1 MKLSIIIVNWNT
13 RDLLSDC
20 LSSIYEP
27 ALDIDFELFV
37 VDNASSDG
45 SQAMINDQFP
55 DVKLI
60 TNSNNP
66 GFAIANNQALRISS
80 GEYVLL
86 LNPDTIVK
94 PGAIEKLVNFL
105 DDFPEA
111 GAAGARLLNPDGSLQ
126 RSAFPK
132 PTLFREFWR
141 LFHLDGLMYLAKYPM
156 NRWSLNQIREVDIIK
171 GACILV
177 RRKAL
182 NGIGL
187 LDEEYF
193 MYSEEFDLCTR
204 LTQSGWHLYW
214 VPEAEVIHF
223 GGQSTQ
229 QVAEEMFLRLYE
241 GKIMYFRKHQSNLA
255 VMVYKF
261 ILCIASLVRLVL
273 TPIALLVEPAQRRR
287 YMDLSHNYRQLLISL
302 PHL

>member
-1 MKLSIIIVNWNT
+1 MKLSIIIINWNT
-13 RDLLSDC
+13 RNLLSDC
-20 LSSIYEP
+20 ISSIYEH
-27 ALDIDFELFV
+27 ALEVDFELIV

-45 SQAMINDQFP
+45 SQKMIQNQFP
-55 DVKLI
+55 DVDLI

-66 GFAIANNQALRISS
+66 GFAKANNQALRTCS
-80 GEYVLL
+80 GEYALL

-94 PGAIEKLVNFL
+94 PGAIEELVKFL
-105 DDFPEA
+105 DDFPEV

-126 RSAFPK
+126 RSAYPK

-141 LFHLDGLMYLAKYPM
+141 LFHLDGLMHLAKYPM
-156 NRWSLNQIREVDIIK
+156 NRWSLDQVREVEILK
-171 GACILV
+171 GACIII

-182 NGIGL
+182 DEVGL

-193 MYSEEFDLCTR
+193 MYSEDLDLCTR

-214 VPEAEVIHF
+214 IPSAEVIHF

-229 QVAEEMFLRLYE
+229 QVAEEMFLRLYQ

-261 ILCIASLVRLVL
+261 ILCIATLVRLVL
-273 TPIALLVEPAQRRR
+273 TPFALLEEPTQRRR
-287 YMDLSHNYRQLLISL
+287 HLDLSHNYRQLLISL
-302 PHL
+302 PGL